1 MTNLNNIVEML
12 AKQALGSQ
20 ASNAT
25 QSSDKLG
32 GLLGAVV
39 SQLGQGQSNS
49 SAGGGLGG
57 MLGSVLGQL
66 GQSQAPAQNPASSSS
81 SLLIMVVP
89 LILNWVQQQGGLSG
103 VISSL
108 QKAGLG
114 SQAQQWLDPNQ
125 NNAEAPVAQVQQLFQ
140 ASDVQSV
147 ADQAQVPAQQVYAA
161 ISSVLPQIVD
171 ALTPHGEQTD
181 HAEAN
186 RDISNVM
193 GMLGQLI
200 K

>member
-1 MTNLNNIVEML
+1 MTNLSNIVEML

-20 ASNAT
+20 ASNAA

-39 SQLGQGQSNS
+39 SQLGQGQSGNS
-49 SAGGGLGG
+49 SGGLGG

-66 GQSQAPAQNPASSSS
+66 GQGQASAQNPASSSS

-108 QKAGLG
+108 QNAGLG
-114 SQAQQWLDPNQ
+114 AQAQQWLDPNQ
-125 NNAEAPVAQVQQLFQ
+125 DNTEAPVAQVQQLFQ
-140 ASDVQSV
+140 ASDIQNV

-181 HAEAN
+181 QAEAN
-186 RDISNVM
+186 SDISKVM
-193 GMLGQLI
+193 GMLGQFI